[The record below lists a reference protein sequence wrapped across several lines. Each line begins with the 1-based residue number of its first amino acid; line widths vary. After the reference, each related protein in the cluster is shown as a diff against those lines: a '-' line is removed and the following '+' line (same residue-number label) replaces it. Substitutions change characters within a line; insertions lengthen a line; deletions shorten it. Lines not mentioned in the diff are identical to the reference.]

1 MNTTVNTKPK
11 NQSVLAQKPIKNQSK
26 NSQNHKEPKL
36 IFVKWKNV
44 LIITIVFLQIMYI
57 FRTLLS

>member
-11 NQSVLAQKPIKNQSK
+11 NRLKNQSK

-57 FRTLLS
+57 SKTLLS